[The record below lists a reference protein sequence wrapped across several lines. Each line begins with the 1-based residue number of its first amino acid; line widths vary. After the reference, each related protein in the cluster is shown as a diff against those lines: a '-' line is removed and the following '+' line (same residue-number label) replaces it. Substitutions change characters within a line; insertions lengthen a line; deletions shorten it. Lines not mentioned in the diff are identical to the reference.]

1 MLSSRSSSEMS
12 PTGQAPSDLFLA
24 MFVHYVLI
32 PRWRLGDFLQS
43 VGDAFPLT
51 CCESGDGQW
60 MRRYHT
66 ANYDSNWRSTML
78 RLDPTVIRIT
88 LSDVKRYEGQRK
100 AQDGGGRGNNTH
112 SSLQSSTSSL
122 LHESLRLRFLPDNI
136 RSSEESIEIYN
147 SPAAL
152 DGDVGDTIVEDSEK
166 METSPSDN
174 EDEEQEAE
182 NESMRD
188 TYDDRL
194 PGLNAPRLPLPLP
207 FSATARV
214 TTAMNHPGTTLRQI
228 PVHNDDAANT
238 WQPYASGDLA
248 EAEQHGRQQ
257 PPFLPS
263 IPSPS
268 PRSPRRGE
276 RANIPAGGIAEA
288 IRRVGVMV
296 DSEETDEQGMN
307 MWRLAAPPQDEQD
320 EVQDLED

>member
-1 MLSSRSSSEMS
+1 
-12 PTGQAPSDLFLA
+12 
-24 MFVHYVLI
+24 
-32 PRWRLGDFLQS
+32 
-43 VGDAFPLT
+43 
-51 CCESGDGQW
+51 
-60 MRRYHT
+60 
-66 ANYDSNWRSTML
+66 ML

-214 TTAMNHPGTTLRQI
+214 TTAMNHPGTIIRLPRGSQHGESRCTAYLAPKILSKRAADVISRHNDLSTRQTLRQI